1 MVETTRNMCFKFYPD
16 FIPICG
22 YMVSVVRIQLR
33 LPLYREYFGDTFFL
47 CFIESVGFDDHLTD
61 SSSASI
67 SFASAGF
74 GAGCSAGV
82 YQQIEANKQKFF
94 FIPIHMP
101 PASIKIPPMKHAL
114 AVPVEPFKFS
124 SR

>member
-22 YMVSVVRIQLR
+22 YMVSGVRIQLR

-61 SSSASI
+61 SSLASI

-82 YQQIEANKQKFF
+82 YQQIEVNK
-94 FIPIHMP
+94 
-101 PASIKIPPMKHAL
+101 
-114 AVPVEPFKFS
+114 
-124 SR
+124 